1 MIQKLVF
8 GCVGYAAHFL
18 SSLTPC
24 VCTRVAHSRQKN
36 GFANR
41 HLQKGLIMKEKLTTL
56 GLYVIFWLVRLLAD
70 LRYRLVVKGMD
81 KLTPDQFKRPGGI
94 IFLPNHPAEID
105 PIILEMALWRKFRPK
120 PLVVEHFYHLKGFR
134 FFMDL
139 VKAMPLPTMDV
150 MANKWRGKKV
160 EKQFTQVVNE
170 LKNKKNF
177 LIYPSGRLK
186 HTGMEL
192 IGGASFVNNLMQA
205 CPEANFVL
213 IRTTGLWGSKFS
225 RALTGASPDFGKVL
239 WECVKILLKNGI
251 FFAPKRDVVVE
262 VELPPADFPFQGSRL
277 EFNKYLEN
285 WYNRYPE
292 KGPEPLKLVSYAFWK
307 EELPKVYVPT
317 SQPQPVEERSVP
329 KKIQEK
335 VFSHLASLCGRSA
348 ENIERKMHLSYDLG
362 LDSLDVA
369 NLYVFLDERYS
380 INDLLP
386 GDLHTV
392 EDVLQAAAGHK
403 KEHED
408 IKPVVLKCKYIWP
421 EEKRLPLELPLGKTI
436 QEVFLRSA
444 DRNRSS
450 VACYDA
456 LSGSFT
462 YRKLKLAILLLSDKF
477 RKLPGEHIGVMLPST
492 SGAYLVILAVLFSGK
507 VPVMINWT
515 SGVKALD
522 HAADLTGLKAVITS
536 SRFLDRLENGDLG
549 KIEEMLLF
557 LEDIRESIG
566 FRDKLRAL
574 ALSMMFSE
582 SLLKRLIL
590 HQISSSDPAVILF
603 TSGTEALPKGVP
615 LSHFNLLSN
624 QRACFEAVP
633 LLPEDI
639 LFGVLPPFHSFG
651 FSVTGLYPLL
661 IGMRICYSPDPN
673 DSHGLARE
681 IAEWKPT
688 LFCCAPS
695 FIKAI
700 FRVSKPEQLQSL
712 RIVVSGAEKTPQ
724 DLFDYAREHLPKM
737 QLLEGYGITECSPVV
752 TIDRLGEAHK
762 GVGKPLPGVELM
774 IIDQASLRPLPH
786 GQEGEVCIAGP
797 NVFNG
802 YLGNPRN
809 PFVTVN
815 DKRLYASGDRGFLS
829 DEEHLILSGRL
840 KRFVKIGGE
849 MISLGGIEDELMR
862 LAREKRW
869 VTGPEEGPALAV
881 SVREKETDK
890 PVIILYTTFVISK
903 EDVNSALRDS
913 GMGRIVK
920 ISEVRTLDQIP
931 LTGTG
936 KTHYRLLDELGQ

>member
-1 MIQKLVF
+1 
-8 GCVGYAAHFL
+8 
-18 SSLTPC
+18 
-24 VCTRVAHSRQKN
+24 
-36 GFANR
+36 
-41 HLQKGLIMKEKLTTL
+41 MKEKLTTP
-56 GLYVIFWLVRLLAD
+56 GLYVIFWLVRFLMA
-70 LRYRLVVKGMD
+70 LRYRLVVKGVD
-81 KLTPDQFKRPGGI
+81 TLAQDQFKRPGGI

-105 PIILEMALWRKFRPK
+105 PIILEMLLWRKFYPK
-120 PLVVEHFYHLKGFR
+120 PLVVEHFYYPRGFR

-160 EKQFTQVVNE
+160 EKQFNQVVNE
-170 LKNKKNF
+170 LKAKKNF

-192 IGGASFVNNLMQA
+192 IGGASFIHNLLQA
-205 CPEANFVL
+205 CPEANLVL

-225 RALTGASPDFGKVL
+225 RALTGASPDFGRVL

-307 EELPKVYVPT
+307 KELPQVYVPT
-317 SQPQPVEERSVP
+317 SRPQLVEERSVS
-329 KKIQEK
+329 KKIQGE
-335 VFSHLASLCGRSA
+335 VFSHLASLCRTLPES
-348 ENIERKMHLSYDLG
+348 IERKMHLSHDLG

-369 NLYVFLDERYS
+369 NLYVFLDERYGIS
-380 INDLLP
+380 DLLP

-392 EDVLQAAAGHK
+392 EDVLQAAASYK
-403 KEHED
+403 KERED
-408 IKPVVLKCKYIWP
+408 GEPAVVKRKYSWP
-421 EEKRLPLELPLGKTI
+421 EEKRLPFEFPSGETI

-444 DRNRSS
+444 ERNKSS

-456 LSGSFT
+456 LSGPLT
-462 YRKLKLAILLLSDKF
+462 YRKLKLAVLLFSNKF
-477 RKLPGEHIGVMLPST
+477 RKLPGNHIGIMLPST
-492 SGAYLVILAVLFSGK
+492 SGTYLVILAVLFSGK

-522 HAADLTGLKAVITS
+522 HAAGLTGLKTVITS
-536 SRFLDRLENGDLG
+536 SRFLDRLENDDLG
-549 KIEEMLLF
+549 KIEEMFLF
-557 LEDIRESIG
+557 LEDIRESIS
-566 FRDKLRAL
+566 FNDKLRAL
-574 ALSMMFSE
+574 ALSMMFPE
-582 SLLKRLIL
+582 SLLKRLGL
-590 HQISSSDPAVILF
+590 DQISPSDPAVILF
-603 TSGTEALPKGVP
+603 TSGTETLPKSVP

-633 LLPEDI
+633 LLPEEI

-673 DSHGLARE
+673 DSHGLSRE

-695 FIKAI
+695 FIKAV
-700 FRVSKPEQLQSL
+700 FRVSTPEQLQSL

-724 DLFDYAREHLPKM
+724 DLFDYAKEHLPKM

-752 TIDRLGEAHK
+752 TIDRLGQPHK

-774 IIDQASLRPLPH
+774 VIDQTSLQPLPC

-815 DKRLYASGDRGFLS
+815 DKRWYASGDRGFLS
-829 DEEHLILSGRL
+829 EEGHLVLSGRL

-869 VTGPEEGPALAV
+869 ITGNEEGPALAV

-890 PVIILYTTFVISK
+890 PIIILYTTFTISK
-903 EDVNSALRDS
+903 EDVNSALKSS

-936 KTHYRLLDELGQ
+936 KTHYRVLDESGK